1 MVCLTFGI
9 AEPAAARHSPG
20 VSADAPESP
29 PASGGARFHANI
41 VTWLDVLHRR
51 DRKVNPNPVAYIEGV
66 VTRSAINRWRDGSDP
81 SLTNALAFV
90 ANVGI
95 PLETAVAGVEPRYD
109 AKVQEWTLAR
119 NDGLT
124 SNSVQAEGVTL
135 APSQVDSETAQHAQ
149 EGEPMSD
156 ARYTRAMHA
165 LVDLLTRD
173 PWHSAA
179 FRYLSNAVDQH
190 DMDRLQQSSVDRD
203 TG

>member
-41 VTWLDVLHRR
+41 ATWLDLLHRR

-95 PLETAVAGVEPRYD
+95 PLETAVVGVEPRYD
-109 AKVQEWTLAR
+109 AKVHERTLAR

-124 SNSVQAEGVTL
+124 SNSVNGEGATL
-135 APSQVDSETAQHAQ
+135 APPTLDSGADTSEQ
-149 EGEPMSD
+149 EEVPMSSL
-156 ARYTRAMHA
+156 AWNR
-165 LVDLLTRD
+165 DLLIHLVRGLD
-173 PWHSAA
+173 DEKSQEAA
-179 FRYLSNAVDQH
+179 LQFLQPLVWQRSGLRSPGSDQG
-190 DMDRLQQSSVDRD
+190 